1 LQTEIQ
7 QLFHFSISIWEVIA
21 NVLVATFCGSFISLF
36 YSITH
41 RRISYSVN
49 FAKSMVMLSMIT
61 SFVMM
66 VIGDNLARAFGMV
79 GLISLIQFRTTMKG
93 ARDFMFIYFALAIGL
108 ATGVGLYAVSVV
120 GTFFIGFIIW
130 VVTEFKPA
138 SKITQVFTLQLM
150 HDLPAGGEAMDLED
164 TLTKFCLKFKLL
176 NSKAGMNEDQVFTR
190 LSYHLVFKTGENEY
204 GLIRELHGLGVKEIS
219 VQLVKGL

>member
-1 LQTEIQ
+1 MQTQYQE
-7 QLFHFSISIWEVIA
+7 LFHFPISIWEVIA
-21 NVLVATFCGSFISLF
+21 NVLVATFCGAFISLF

-41 RRISYSVN
+41 RQISYSVS
-49 FAKSMVMLSMIT
+49 FAKSIVMLSMIT

-108 ATGVGLYAVSVV
+108 AAGVGLYAVSVA
-120 GTFFIGFIIW
+120 GTFCIGLIIW
-130 VVTEFKPA
+130 GVTAVKPA
-138 SKITQVFTLQLM
+138 DKLTQVFTLQMSKGLQAAGQ
-150 HDLPAGGEAMDLED
+150 HQDLDA
-164 TLTKFCLKFKLL
+164 TLKKFCLKYKLQG
-176 NSKAGMNEDQVFTR
+176 SKAGVSEMGIFTR
-190 LSYHLVFKTGENEY
+190 LSYHIIFKAGENEY
-204 GLIRELHGLGVKEIS
+204 GLIQELHAMGVKEIS

>member
-1 LQTEIQ
+1 MQTELQ
-7 QLFHFSISIWEVIA
+7 QVFHFSISIWEVIA

-120 GTFFIGFIIW
+120 GTFFIGLIIW

-138 SKITQVFTLQLM
+138 SKLNQVFTLQVTDGLKA
-150 HDLPAGGEAMDLED
+150 AGEQQGLDV
-164 TLTKFCLKFKLL
+164 TLKKFCLKYKLL
-176 NSKAGMNEDQVFTR
+176 SSKAGVNDNGVFTK
-190 LSYHLVFKTGENEY
+190 LSYHIVFKAEENEY
-204 GLIRELHGLGVKEIS
+204 GLIQELHTMGIKDIS
-219 VQLVKGL
+219 VQLVKSL